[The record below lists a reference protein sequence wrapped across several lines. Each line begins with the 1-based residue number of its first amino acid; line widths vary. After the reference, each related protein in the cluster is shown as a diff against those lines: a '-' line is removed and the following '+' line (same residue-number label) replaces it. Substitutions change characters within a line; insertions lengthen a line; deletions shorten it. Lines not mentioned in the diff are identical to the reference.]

1 MLYIDLIVIYYR
13 KKISATDMTTADEDH
28 AISETIGGGGDTVDQ
43 TYFNETT
50 INTSVR
56 GQLAEVFDT
65 KRQFPVSI
73 DTEPHAHHKVVDEK
87 GDYSESTLPDLSL
100 NEKPNLNQTNT
111 TEWNV
116 TDPNLRNYDYYEPT
130 KMDDTMANSV
140 VNQTNDQ
147 MDQSQPSQIIDL
159 DKTPIADKTPTADKT
174 PNGDLYETVNETPTK
189 SEEPQTVV
197 APTKQTT
204 LLTRPAKIDM
214 ITIKNCLVSFM
225 HSSEDFFIQMIDVDE
240 RLAKIQPEIDECLDP
255 FVLEESSLCVTQYRV
270 VRTGL

>member
-1 MLYIDLIVIYYR
+1 
-13 KKISATDMTTADEDH
+13 MTTADEDH
-28 AISETIGGGGDTVDQ
+28 AISETIGGGGGGDTVDQ
-43 TYFNETT
+43 TYLNETS

-73 DTEPHAHHKVVDEK
+73 EPHAHKVVDEK
-87 GDYSESTLPDLSL
+87 GDANYSESTLPDLSL
-100 NEKPNLNQTNT
+100 SEKPNLNQTNT

-130 KMDDTMANSV
+130 KMDDTMASSV
-140 VNQTNDQ
+140 VNQTADQ
-147 MDQSQPSQIIDL
+147 TDQSQANPIVDM
-159 DKTPIADKTPTADKT
+159 DKTPIDEKTSTADKTPT
-174 PNGDLYETVNETPTK
+174 GELYETVNETPTK

-197 APTKQTT
+197 APTKQTP

-225 HSSEDFFIQMIDVDE
+225 HSSEDFFIQMIDVDD

-270 VRTGL
+270 VRAGLY

>member
-1 MLYIDLIVIYYR
+1 
-13 KKISATDMTTADEDH
+13 MTTADEDH
-28 AISETIGGGGDTVDQ
+28 AISETIGGGGGGDTVDQ
-43 TYFNETT
+43 TYLNETS

-56 GQLAEVFDT
+56 GQLAEVFDN

-73 DTEPHAHHKVVDEK
+73 EPHAHKVDEK
-87 GDYSESTLPDLSL
+87 GDGNFSESTLPDLSL

-111 TEWNV
+111 SEWNV
-116 TDPNLRNYDYYEPT
+116 TDPNVRNYDYYEPS
-130 KMDDTMANSV
+130 KLDDTMASSV
-140 VNQTNDQ
+140 VNQTTDQ
-147 MDQSQPSQIIDL
+147 IDQSQANQITDL
-159 DKTPIADKTPTADKT
+159 DKTPIGDKTPTADKT
-174 PNGDLYETVNETPTK
+174 PNGEMYETVNETPTK
-189 SEEPQTVV
+189 SEEPQIAV
-197 APTKQTT
+197 APIKQTT

-270 VRTGL
+270 VRARLK